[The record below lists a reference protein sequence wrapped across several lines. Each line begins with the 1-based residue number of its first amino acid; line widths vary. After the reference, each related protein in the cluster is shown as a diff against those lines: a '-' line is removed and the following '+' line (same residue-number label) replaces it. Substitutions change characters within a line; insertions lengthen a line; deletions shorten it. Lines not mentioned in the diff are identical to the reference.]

1 MTVTVP
7 PSDLAPRLKGLRLDE
22 ISVPTGREEEWR
34 FTPLKRIAK
43 LHELS
48 GSQSSPVFE
57 ISAPDGVEVS
67 DAKIADFA
75 AADRISAA
83 AAILSTDGKL
93 IKLSKE
99 TALTDPVII
108 ATKSKVERSVGSLS
122 LVLEKYSKGTFVIDH
137 TGSGAIALAVDVQVA
152 DGADATIISIHDGD
166 RTSVFTGQQAIKL
179 GRDSKVHH
187 VAITLG
193 GDLVRLVTT
202 VEYTAPG
209 GDATLSGAYFTDEGQ
224 HHEHR
229 LFVDHS
235 VNNCRS
241 DVMYKGALQGKDAH
255 SVWIGDV
262 LIRGNA
268 TGTST
273 YELNRNLILTE
284 GARADS
290 VPNLEIETGEIEGA
304 GHASATGR
312 FDDEQIFYLM
322 SRGVPEVQAKRL
334 VVRGFLADVIKR
346 IPSESLQDRL
356 IKAVESK
363 LGQVDPLFAQVFDEQ

>member
-7 PSDLAPRLKGLRLDE
+7 PSDLAPRLKGLKLEE
-22 ISVPTGREEEWR
+22 ISIPNGREEEWR

-43 LHELS
+43 LHQLQIAEPEPS
-48 GSQSSPVFE
+48 FE
-57 ISAPDGVEVS
+57 ISAPDSVVITDG
-67 DAKIADFA
+67 KIQDYS

-83 AAILSTDGKL
+83 AAILSKTGKS
-93 IKLSKE
+93 ISVPKE
-99 TALTDPVII
+99 VVLQAPVII
-108 ATKSKVERSVGSLS
+108 SAKTNAEKSVGSLQIK
-122 LVLEKYSKGTFVIDH
+122 LEKYASGTFVIDH
-137 TGSGAIALAVDVQVA
+137 TGSGAMALAVQIDVA
-152 DGADATIISIHDGD
+152 DGATATVISVHDGD
-166 RTSVFTGQQAIKL
+166 RNSVFTGQQAIKL
-179 GRDSKVHH
+179 GRDAKVHH

-209 GDATLSGAYFTDEGQ
+209 GDATLSGAYFTDAGQ

-241 DVMYKGALQGKDAH
+241 DVMYKGALQGEDAH

-334 VVRGFLADVIKR
+334 VVRGFLADVISR
-346 IPSESLQDRL
+346 IPSEDLRGRL
-356 IKAVESK
+356 INTVEKK
-363 LGQVDPLFAQVFDEQ
+363 LGHVDPLFASVFND

>member
-57 ISAPDGVEVS
+57 ISAPHGVEVS

-346 IPSESLQDRL
+346 IPSEGLQDRL

>member
-99 TALTDPVII
+99 TELTDPVII

-346 IPSESLQDRL
+346 IPSEGLQDRL

>member
-7 PSDLAPRLKGLRLDE
+7 PSDLAPRLKGLKLDE
-22 ISVPTGREEEWR
+22 ISIPNGREEEWR

-43 LHELS
+43 LHELN
-48 GSQSSPVFE
+48 QEESSPVFE
-57 ISAPDGVEVS
+57 ITAPTGVTVK
-67 DAKIADFA
+67 DAKIVDFSA
-75 AADRISAA
+75 SDRISAA
-83 AAILSTDGKL
+83 AAILSTGGKSVS
-93 IKLSKE
+93 IAKE
-99 TALTDPVII
+99 VVLTDPVII
-108 ATKSKVERSVGSLS
+108 STKSPSEKSVGSLA
-122 LVLEKYSKGTFVIDH
+122 LKLEKYSKGTFIIDH
-137 TGSGAIALAVDVQVA
+137 TGSGAIALAVDVQVE
-152 DGADATIISIHDGD
+152 DGADATVISIHDGD
-166 RTSVFTGQQAIKL
+166 RKSVFTGQQAIKL

-187 VAITLG
+187 IAITLG

-202 VEYTAPG
+202 VEYSAPG
-209 GDATLSGAYFTDEGQ
+209 GDAILSGAYFTDEGQ

-235 VNNCRS
+235 INNCRS

-334 VVRGFLADVIKR
+334 VVRGFLADVINR

-356 IKAVESK
+356 IKSVENK
-363 LGQVDPLFAQVFDEQ
+363 LGQVDPLFARVFDEQ

>member
-7 PSDLAPRLKGLRLDE
+7 PSDLAPKLKGLRLDE
-22 ISVPTGREEEWR
+22 ISIPSGREEEWR

-43 LHELS
+43 LHELKES
-48 GSQSSPVFE
+48 EAGPVFE
-57 ISAPDGVEVS
+57 ISAPSEVVIT
-67 DAKIADFA
+67 DAKIEGFA

-83 AAILSTDGKL
+83 AAILSETGKS
-93 IKLSKE
+93 LSIPKDCQLK
-99 TALTDPVII
+99 TPVII
-108 ATKSKVERSVGSLS
+108 SAISPTERSVGSLTLS
-122 LVLEKYSKGTFVIDH
+122 VGKYSTGTFIIDH
-137 TGSGAIALAVDVQVA
+137 TGSGAMALAVQVDVA
-152 DGADATIISIHDGD
+152 DGATATVISIHDGD
-166 RTSVFTGQQAIKL
+166 RDSVFTGQQAIRL
-179 GRDSKVHH
+179 GRDAKVHH

-202 VEYTAPG
+202 VDYTAPG
-209 GDATLSGAYFTDEGQ
+209 GDAVLSGAYFTDAGQ

-235 VNNCRS
+235 INNCRS
-241 DVMYKGALQGKDAH
+241 DVMYKGALQGDDAH

-284 GARADS
+284 GSRADS

-334 VVRGFLADVIKR
+334 VVRGFLAEVIAR
-346 IPSESLQDRL
+346 IPSEDLRERL
-356 IKAVESK
+356 INSVEAK
-363 LGQVDPLFAQVFDEQ
+363 LGQVDPLFAKVFDE

>member
-57 ISAPDGVEVS
+57 ISAPHGVEVS

-83 AAILSTDGKL
+83 AAILSTEGKL

-99 TALTDPVII
+99 TVLTDPVII
-108 ATKSKVERSVGSLS
+108 ATKSKSERSVGSLS

-346 IPSESLQDRL
+346 IPSEGLQDRL

>member
-7 PSDLAPRLKGLRLDE
+7 PSDLAPRLKGLTLDQ
-22 ISVPTGREEEWR
+22 ISIPNGREEEWR

-48 GSQSSPVFE
+48 GKVASPVFS
-57 ISAPDGVEVS
+57 ISAPTVVKIS
-67 DAKIADFA
+67 DSSIKDFSA
-75 AADRISAA
+75 SDRISAA
-83 AAILSTDGKL
+83 AAILSTEGKS
-93 IKLSKE
+93 ITVPKE
-99 TALTDPVII
+99 VVLEDPVII
-108 ATKSKVERSVGSLS
+108 GTVSKSETSVGSLS
-122 LVLEKYSKGTFVIDH
+122 LILEKYSKATFIIDH
-137 TGSGAIALAVDVQVA
+137 TGSGAIALAVEIDVA
-152 DGADATIISIHDGD
+152 EGADATVISIHDGD
-166 RTSVFTGQQAIKL
+166 RSSVFTGQQAIKL
-179 GRDSKVHH
+179 GRDAKVHH

-209 GDATLSGAYFTDEGQ
+209 GEAVLSGAYFTDAGQ

-262 LIRGNA
+262 LIRGKA

-334 VVRGFLADVIKR
+334 VVRGFLADVIVR
-346 IPSESLQDRL
+346 IPSPELQHRL
-356 IKAVESK
+356 IKSVENK
-363 LGQVDPLFAQVFDEQ
+363 LGQVDPMFALVFDEQ

>member
-1 MTVTVP
+1 MTITVP
-7 PSDLAPRLKGLRLDE
+7 PSDLAPRLKGLKLDE
-22 ISVPTGREEEWR
+22 ISIPNGREEEWR

-43 LHELS
+43 LHELN
-48 GSQSSPVFE
+48 QVEASPIFE
-57 ISAPDGVEVS
+57 ISAPTEVVVEDS
-67 DAKIADFA
+67 KIVDFA

-83 AAILSTDGKL
+83 AAILSSGAKL
-93 IKLSKE
+93 VRVSKE
-99 TALTDPVII
+99 TVLSEPVII
-108 ATKSKVERSVGSLS
+108 STTAQSEKSVGALT
-122 LVLEKYSKGTFVIDH
+122 LALEKYAKATFIIDH
-137 TGSGAIALAVDVQVA
+137 TGSGAIALAVDIAVA
-152 DGADATIISIHDGD
+152 DGADATVISIHDGD
-166 RTSVFTGQQAIKL
+166 RDSVFTGQQAVTL
-179 GRDSKVHH
+179 GRDSKIHH

-209 GDATLSGAYFTDEGQ
+209 GDATLSGAYFTDAGQ

-284 GARADS
+284 GAHADS

-334 VVRGFLADVIKR
+334 VVRGFLADVINR
-346 IPSESLQDRL
+346 IPSKDLQERL
-356 IKAVESK
+356 IKSVENK
-363 LGQVDPLFAQVFDEQ
+363 LGQVDPLFAQVLDEQ

>member
-57 ISAPDGVEVS
+57 ISAPHGVEVS

-99 TALTDPVII
+99 TELTYPVII
-108 ATKSKVERSVGSLS
+108 ATKSKSERSVGSLS

-346 IPSESLQDRL
+346 IPSEGLQDRL

>member
-7 PSDLAPRLKGLRLDE
+7 PSDLAPRLKGLGLDE
-22 ISVPTGREEEWR
+22 ISIPNGREEEWR

-48 GSQSSPVFE
+48 SVESSPVFD
-57 ISAPDGVEVS
+57 ITAPNGVAVS
-67 DAKIADFA
+67 DAKIKDFS

-93 IKLSKE
+93 ITVSKE
-99 TALTDPVII
+99 TVISDPVII
-108 ATKSKVERSVGSLS
+108 STKSTADRSVGSLS
-122 LVLEKYSKGTFVIDH
+122 LVLEKYSKATFIIDH

-152 DGADATIISIHDGD
+152 DGADATVISIHDGD

-209 GDATLSGAYFTDEGQ
+209 GDAILSGAYFTDEGQ

-334 VVRGFLADVIKR
+334 VVRGFLADVINR
-346 IPSESLQDRL
+346 IPSKALQDRL
-356 IKAVESK
+356 IKSVENK
-363 LGQVDPLFAQVFDEQ
+363 LGQIDPLFAQVFDEQ

>member
-7 PSDLAPRLKGLRLDE
+7 PSDLAPRLKGLSLDQ
-22 ISVPTGREEEWR
+22 ISIPNGREEEWR
-34 FTPLKRIAK
+34 FTPLKRIGK
-43 LHELS
+43 LHELN
-48 GSQSSPVFE
+48 GVEDSPVFK
-57 ISAPDGVEVS
+57 ISAPKEVQIAT
-67 DAKIADFA
+67 AKIVDFS

-83 AAILSTDGKL
+83 AALLSAEGKSITIPKEVILDEPVVIETSSTSVK
-93 IKLSKE
+93 
-99 TALTDPVII
+99 
-108 ATKSKVERSVGSLS
+108 SVGSLS
-122 LVLEKYSKGTFVIDH
+122 LKIEKYAKGTFIIDH
-137 TGSGAIALAVDVQVA
+137 TGSGAMALAVEIDIA
-152 DGADATIISIHDGD
+152 EGADATVISIHDGD
-166 RTSVFTGQQAIKL
+166 RQSVFTGQQAIKL
-179 GRDSKVHH
+179 GRDAKVHH

-209 GDATLSGAYFTDEGQ
+209 GDAVLSGAYFTDAGQ

-235 VNNCRS
+235 INNCRS
-241 DVMYKGALQGKDAH
+241 DVMYKGALQGQDAH

-262 LIRGNA
+262 LIRGKA

-290 VPNLEIETGEIEGA
+290 VPTLEIETGEIEGA

-334 VVRGFLADVIKR
+334 VVRGFLADVIVR
-346 IPSESLQDRL
+346 IPSENLQQRL
-356 IKAVESK
+356 IKSVENK

>member
-7 PSDLAPRLKGLRLDE
+7 PSDLAPRLKGLSLDQ
-22 ISVPTGREEEWR
+22 IDIPKGREEEWR

-43 LHELS
+43 LHEIS
-48 GSQSSPVFE
+48 KAGSDINFE
-57 ISAPDGVEVS
+57 VTAPSEVEVS
-67 DAKIADFA
+67 QAKISEFA
-75 AADRISAA
+75 AADRIAA
-83 AAILSTDGKL
+83 AAANLSEARISISL
-93 IKLSKE
+93 PKE
-99 TALTDPVII
+99 TVLSEPVII
-108 ATKSKVERSVGSLS
+108 ATKAQGEQSVGSILINS
-122 LVLEKYSKGTFVIDH
+122 AKYSKGTFIIDQ
-137 TGSGAIALAVDVQVA
+137 TGGGSMALAVQVNVGE
-152 DGADATIISIHDGD
+152 GADVTVISIHDGD
-166 RTSVFTGQQAIKL
+166 RDSVFAGQQALNL

-202 VEYTAPG
+202 VDYSAPG
-209 GDATLSGAYFTDEGQ
+209 GDATLSGAYFTDAGQ

-262 LIRGNA
+262 LIRKEA
-268 TGTST
+268 LATST

-334 VVRGFLADVIKR
+334 VVRGFLAEVIAR
-346 IPSESLQDRL
+346 IPSDELKDRL
-356 IKAVESK
+356 IKSVENK
-363 LGQVDPLFAQVFDEQ
+363 LGKVDPLFAQVFDEQ

>member
-83 AAILSTDGKL
+83 AAILSTEGKL

-99 TALTDPVII
+99 TVLTDPVII
-108 ATKSKVERSVGSLS
+108 ATKSKSERSVGSLS

>member
-1 MTVTVP
+1 MTVTAP
-7 PSDLAPRLKGLRLDE
+7 PSDLAPRLKGLNLSQ
-22 ISVPTGREEEWR
+22 IPVPNGREEEWR
-34 FTPLKRIAK
+34 FTPMKRIAK

-48 GSQSSPVFE
+48 ETESSPIF
-57 ISAPDGVEVS
+57 
-67 DAKIADFA
+67 KIASPELVRIENAMITDFA

-83 AAILSTDGKL
+83 AALLSSEGKS
-93 IKLSKE
+93 ITIPKE
-99 TALTDPVII
+99 VVLTEPVII
-108 ATKSKVERSVGSLS
+108 ETTSKTERSVGSL
-122 LVLEKYSKGTFVIDH
+122 LLNLEKYSKGTFIIDH
-137 TGSGAIALAVDVQVA
+137 TGSGAIALAVEVNVA
-152 DGADATIISIHDGD
+152 EGADATVISIHDGD
-166 RTSVFTGQQAIKL
+166 RKSVFTGQQAIKL
-179 GRDSKVHH
+179 GKDAKVHH

-209 GDATLSGAYFTDEGQ
+209 GEAVMSGAYFTDAGQ

-235 VNNCRS
+235 VPNCRS
-241 DVMYKGALQGKDAH
+241 DVMYKGALQGQDAH

-262 LIRGNA
+262 LIRSNA
-268 TGTST
+268 IGTST

-290 VPNLEIETGEIEGA
+290 VPNLEIETGEIVGA

-334 VVRGFLADVIKR
+334 VVRGFLADVIFR
-346 IPSESLQDRL
+346 IPSADLQNRL
-356 IKAVESK
+356 IKDVENK
-363 LGQVDPLFAQVFDEQ
+363 LGNADPLFAGVFDEQ

>member
-67 DAKIADFA
+67 AAKIADFA

-346 IPSESLQDRL
+346 IPSEGLQDRL

>member
-67 DAKIADFA
+67 AAKIADFA

>member
-99 TALTDPVII
+99 TELTDPVII
-108 ATKSKVERSVGSLS
+108 ATKSKVDRSVGSLS

-346 IPSESLQDRL
+346 IPSEGLQDRL

>member
-7 PSDLAPRLKGLRLDE
+7 PSDLAPRLKGLSLDQ
-22 ISVPTGREEEWR
+22 ISIPNGREEEWR
-34 FTPLKRIAK
+34 FTPLKRIGK
-43 LHELS
+43 LHELN
-48 GSQSSPVFE
+48 GVEDSPVFK
-57 ISAPDGVEVS
+57 ISAPKEVQIAT
-67 DAKIADFA
+67 AKIVDFS

-83 AAILSTDGKL
+83 AALLSAEGKSITIPKEVILDEPVVIETSSTSVK
-93 IKLSKE
+93 
-99 TALTDPVII
+99 
-108 ATKSKVERSVGSLS
+108 SVGSLS
-122 LVLEKYSKGTFVIDH
+122 LKIEKYAKGTFIIDH
-137 TGSGAIALAVDVQVA
+137 TGSGAMALAVEIDIA
-152 DGADATIISIHDGD
+152 EGADATVISIHDGD
-166 RTSVFTGQQAIKL
+166 RQSVFTGQQAIKL
-179 GRDSKVHH
+179 GRDAKVHH

-209 GDATLSGAYFTDEGQ
+209 GDAVLSGAYFTDAGQ

-235 VNNCRS
+235 INNCRS
-241 DVMYKGALQGKDAH
+241 DVMYKGALQGQDAH

-262 LIRGNA
+262 LIRGKA

-334 VVRGFLADVIKR
+334 VVRGFLADVIVR
-346 IPSESLQDRL
+346 IPSENLQQRL
-356 IKAVESK
+356 IKSVENK

>member
-57 ISAPDGVEVS
+57 ISAPHGVEVS

-83 AAILSTDGKL
+83 AVILSTDGKL

-99 TALTDPVII
+99 TVLTDPVII
-108 ATKSKVERSVGSLS
+108 ATKSKSERSVGSLS

>member
-1 MTVTVP
+1 MTVTIP
-7 PSDLAPRLKGLRLDE
+7 PSDLAPKLKGLKLEE
-22 ISVPTGREEEWR
+22 ISVPNGREEEWR

-43 LHELS
+43 LHEIKNAAP
-48 GSQSSPVFE
+48 SPVFE
-57 ISAPDGVEVS
+57 VSAPSEVVISDG
-67 DAKIADFA
+67 KIIEFA
-75 AADRISAA
+75 ASDRISAA
-83 AAILSTDGKL
+83 AALLSESGKT
-93 IKLSKE
+93 ITIPKDCD
-99 TALTDPVII
+99 LTEPVII
-108 ATKSKVERSVGSLS
+108 STKSAGAQSIGTLQLS
-122 LVLEKYSKGTFVIDH
+122 LGKFSRGTFIIDH
-137 TGSGAIALAVDVQVA
+137 TGAGAIALAVQVDVA
-152 DGADATIISIHDGD
+152 DGATATVISIHDGD
-166 RTSVFTGQQAIKL
+166 RDSVFTGQQAIRL

-209 GDATLSGAYFTDEGQ
+209 GDAVLSGAYFTDAGQ

-235 VNNCRS
+235 INNCRS
-241 DVMYKGALQGKDAH
+241 DVMYKGALQGDGAH
-255 SVWIGDV
+255 AVWIGDV

-284 GARADS
+284 GSRADS

-334 VVRGFLADVIKR
+334 VVRGFLAEVIAR
-346 IPSESLQDRL
+346 IPSDTLRERL
-356 IKAVESK
+356 INSVEAK
-363 LGQVDPLFAQVFDEQ
+363 LGQVDPLFAKVFDD

>member
-7 PSDLAPRLKGLRLDE
+7 PSDLAPRLKGLSLDQ
-22 ISVPTGREEEWR
+22 ISIPNGREEEWR
-34 FTPLKRIAK
+34 FTPLKRIGK
-43 LHELS
+43 LHELNS
-48 GSQSSPVFE
+48 VEDSPIFK
-57 ISAPDGVEVS
+57 ISAPKEVLIAT
-67 DAKIADFA
+67 AKIVDFS

-83 AAILSTDGKL
+83 AALLSAEGKSITIPKEVILD
-93 IKLSKE
+93 E
-99 TALTDPVII
+99 PVII
-108 ATKSKVERSVGSLS
+108 ETSSTSAKSVGSLS
-122 LVLEKYSKGTFVIDH
+122 LKIEKYAKGTFVIDH
-137 TGSGAIALAVDVQVA
+137 TGSGAMALAVEIDIA
-152 DGADATIISIHDGD
+152 EGADATVISIHDGD
-166 RTSVFTGQQAIKL
+166 RQSVFTGQQAMKL
-179 GRDSKVHH
+179 GRDAKVHH

-209 GDATLSGAYFTDEGQ
+209 GDAVLSGAYFTDAGQ

-241 DVMYKGALQGKDAH
+241 DVMYKGALQGQDAH

-262 LIRGNA
+262 LIRGKA

-334 VVRGFLADVIKR
+334 VVRGFLADVIVR
-346 IPSESLQDRL
+346 IPSENLQQRL
-356 IKAVESK
+356 IKSVENK

>member
-7 PSDLAPRLKGLRLDE
+7 PSDLAPRLKGLSLDQ
-22 ISVPTGREEEWR
+22 ISIPNGREEEWR
-34 FTPLKRIAK
+34 FTPLKRIGK
-43 LHELS
+43 LHELN
-48 GSQSSPVFE
+48 GVGDSPVFK
-57 ISAPDGVEVS
+57 ISAPKEVQIAT
-67 DAKIADFA
+67 AKIVDFS

-83 AAILSTDGKL
+83 AALMSAEGKSITIPKEVILDEPVVIETSSTSVK
-93 IKLSKE
+93 
-99 TALTDPVII
+99 
-108 ATKSKVERSVGSLS
+108 SVGSLS
-122 LVLEKYSKGTFVIDH
+122 LKIEKYAKGTFIIDH
-137 TGSGAIALAVDVQVA
+137 TGSGAMALAVEIDIA
-152 DGADATIISIHDGD
+152 EGADATVISIHDGD
-166 RTSVFTGQQAIKL
+166 RQSVFTGQQAIKL
-179 GRDSKVHH
+179 GRDAKVHH

-209 GDATLSGAYFTDEGQ
+209 GDAVLSGAYFTDAGQ

-235 VNNCRS
+235 INNCRS
-241 DVMYKGALQGKDAH
+241 DVMYKGALQGQDAH

-262 LIRGNA
+262 LIRGKA

-334 VVRGFLADVIKR
+334 VVRGFLADVIVR
-346 IPSESLQDRL
+346 IPSENLQQRL
-356 IKAVESK
+356 IKSVENK

>member
-7 PSDLAPRLKGLRLDE
+7 PSDLAPRLKGLSLDQ
-22 ISVPTGREEEWR
+22 ISIPNGREEEWR
-34 FTPLKRIAK
+34 FTPLKRIGK
-43 LHELS
+43 LHELN
-48 GSQSSPVFE
+48 GVGDSPVFK
-57 ISAPDGVEVS
+57 ISAPKEVQIAT
-67 DAKIADFA
+67 AKIVDFS

-83 AAILSTDGKL
+83 AALLSAEGKSITIPKEVILDEPVVIETSSTSVK
-93 IKLSKE
+93 
-99 TALTDPVII
+99 
-108 ATKSKVERSVGSLS
+108 SVGSLS
-122 LVLEKYSKGTFVIDH
+122 LKIEKYAKGTFIIDH
-137 TGSGAIALAVDVQVA
+137 TGSGAMALAVEIDIA
-152 DGADATIISIHDGD
+152 EGADATVISIHDGD
-166 RTSVFTGQQAIKL
+166 RQSVFTGQQAIKL
-179 GRDSKVHH
+179 GRDAKVHH

-209 GDATLSGAYFTDEGQ
+209 GDAVLSGAYFTDAGQ

-235 VNNCRS
+235 INNCRS
-241 DVMYKGALQGKDAH
+241 DVMYKGALQGQDAH

-262 LIRGNA
+262 LIRGKA

-290 VPNLEIETGEIEGA
+290 VPTLEIETGEIEGA

-334 VVRGFLADVIKR
+334 VVRGFLADVIVR
-346 IPSESLQDRL
+346 IPSENLQQRL
-356 IKAVESK
+356 IKSVENK